1 MRKQVLPATP
11 ARRRPPVVPR
21 LYSPA
26 RMIYAVSGGF
36 VFLIWLAIVVLNE
49 RVNLL
54 SCDRF
59 PSTFAKWFAYL
70 WLGLF
75 MVGLALMVTNSALT
89 PATPKQ
95 LSSTPFYGLFLLH
108 AVLVIFLI
116 GWWAA
121 SGRPPLKEFL
131 NIRHERPAEVLAI
144 GTAVGVGGW
153 MITLTAALIA
163 TLILRGV
170 GAMDTPPEPPA
181 MIGWMANLA
190 LWKKALIV
198 LSAMTVEEAFF
209 RSFLQKRVGLV
220 ASTILFALAHFTYG
234 NPLLLIGVTVVS
246 LVIGITFYRTKNVV
260 PGVIAHGV
268 FDAIQLFVIVP
279 LAVRMM
285 GM

>member
-1 MRKQVLPATP
+1 
-11 ARRRPPVVPR
+11 
-21 LYSPA
+21 
-26 RMIYAVSGGF
+26 
-36 VFLIWLAIVVLNE
+36 
-49 RVNLL
+49 
-54 SCDRF
+54 
-59 PSTFAKWFAYL
+59 
-70 WLGLF
+70 
-75 MVGLALMVTNSALT
+75 MVGLALMVTNAALT
-89 PATPKQ
+89 PTTAKQ
-95 LSSTPFYGLFLLH
+95 LEGTPFYGLFVLH

-131 NIRHERPAEVLAI
+131 NIRHERPAEVVAI

-153 MITLTAALIA
+153 MITLTAALVA

-198 LSAMTVEEAFF
+198 LSAMT
-209 RSFLQKRVGLV
+209 
-220 ASTILFALAHFTYG
+220 LAHFTYG